1 MGVTDNKKFKKE
13 EGGSFK
19 HEKQRKYVPAIVLD
33 SEENKRRFSK
43 KLLKTVEVDY

>member
-1 MGVTDNKKFKKE
+1 MSVTDNKKLKKE
-13 EGGSFK
+13 EGSFK
-19 HEKQRKYVPAIVLD
+19 HEKRRKYVPAIVLD

>member
-1 MGVTDNKKFKKE
+1 MPLTNNKKLKKE
-13 EGGSFK
+13 EGSTK